1 MTDPRAPSPSV
12 SPVGPINLVFLG
24 CGLITG
30 FHSRQ
35 LARHRRDVRCFY
47 ASRDMAK
54 ARACHQH
61 YHGGGFFDG
70 YDTALCD
77 PRIEVA
83 VVATPPS
90 THLDLTLRALQV
102 GKNVIVE
109 KPAFLTSSDFDVIRR
124 VQAETGRR
132 VFVAEN
138 YFYKPLTMRLREIVA
153 SGMLGEILFVY
164 VNAMKYQR
172 TENWR
177 DDARLAGGGA
187 LFEGGVHWINL
198 LANLGLTISSVHG
211 MRVGPPQALER
222 TMLVSVRYAEGA
234 GGLLAHS
241 WETPSLFRVLQL
253 SKIYGRRG
261 SAMFESNGLVILVNG
276 LRKRLIFPSFTDIT
290 GHRAMWQD
298 FIHCLRGGAE
308 PRMTVER
315 AAQDLDLIEAA
326 YRSAGQPI
334 RVSSQA

>member
-1 MTDPRAPSPSV
+1 MTDPRAPSTSV
-12 SPVGPINLVFLG
+12 SPGRPINLVFLG

-30 FHSRQ
+30 FHSRW
-35 LARHRRDVRCFY
+35 LARHRRDVHCFY

-90 THLDLTLRALQV
+90 THLDLTLRALQA

-164 VNAMKYQR
+164 INAMKYQR

-222 TMLVSVRYAEGA
+222 TMLVGVRYAEGA
-234 GGLLAHS
+234 AGLLAHS
-241 WETPSLFRVLQL
+241 WETPAPFRVLRL
-253 SKIYGRRG
+253 SKIYGRQG
-261 SAMFESNGLVILVNG
+261 SVTFESNGLMVLVNSR
-276 LRKRLIFPSFTDIT
+276 RKQLIFPSLTDVT

-298 FIHCLRGGAE
+298 FIYCLRSGAE
-308 PRMTVER
+308 PRMTLQL
-315 AAQDLDLIEAA
+315 AQRDLALIEAV
-326 YRSAGQPI
+326 YRSADQPLPMS
-334 RVSSQA
+334 R